1 MQTLEE
7 LYRHL
12 LKQGAD
18 GKPLAVG
25 GDADPKLIDCLTHPE
40 DKPLIWRVKP
50 CLCPPDSTK
59 DCRTACEWGAVT
71 PGDDGIVIDDEK
83 CVGCQAC
90 VDACKLDALKTSKEI
105 IPVVQ
110 ELREYDGPVYALVA
124 PAISGQFGKDVT
136 MGKLRTA
143 LKRLGFTGML
153 EVAVFARY
161 PDVKS
166 ALI

>member
-25 GDADPKLIDCLTHPE
+25 GDADPKLIGCLIHPE

-50 CLCPPDSTK
+50 CLCPPDSPR
-59 DCRTACEWGAVT
+59 DCQTACEWDAVAL
-71 PGDDGIVIDDEK
+71 GDEGVVIDDEK

-105 IPVVQ
+105 ILSFKNCANMTDRSMRW
-110 ELREYDGPVYALVA
+110 LRRPYRANSER
-124 PAISGQFGKDVT
+124 
-136 MGKLRTA
+136 M
-143 LKRLGFTGML
+143 
-153 EVAVFARY
+153 
-161 PDVKS
+161 
-166 ALI
+166 

>member
-7 LYRHL
+7 LYWHL

-25 GDADPKLIDCLTHPE
+25 GDADPKLIGCLIHPE

-50 CLCPPDSTK
+50 CLCPPDSPR
-59 DCRTACEWGAVT
+59 DCQTACEWDAVAL
-71 PGDDGIVIDDEK
+71 GDEGVVIDDEK

-105 IPVVQ
+105 IPVT
-110 ELREYDGPVYALVA
+110 LL
-124 PAISGQFGKDVT
+124 S
-136 MGKLRTA
+136 
-143 LKRLGFTGML
+143 
-153 EVAVFARY
+153 
-161 PDVKS
+161 
-166 ALI
+166 